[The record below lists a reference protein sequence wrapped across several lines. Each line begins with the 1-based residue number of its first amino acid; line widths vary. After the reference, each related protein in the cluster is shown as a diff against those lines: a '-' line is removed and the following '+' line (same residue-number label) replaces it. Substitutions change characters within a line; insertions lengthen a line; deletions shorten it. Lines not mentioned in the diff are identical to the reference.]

1 MIKAGIIGGS
11 NPMAGELIRLLINHP
26 DVEIMWVDSASFT
39 GRLVSDV
46 HHGLMGETQLRIT
59 PSSANLL
66 TDIDVLFVFR
76 HKGQTL
82 EWLGERE
89 IPADLRIVDLS
100 VDMRDKANAE
110 AYDFVYGLPEL
121 NRKAMVRGAKRAV
134 LPHPAANIAELSLLP
149 LAKAGALNSD
159 VSVSVDVP
167 PVSEA
172 VEDETAIADEITNA
186 LRALSPELG
195 ARIRLKADG
204 MLQGRVMESVAELES
219 GLDIGEII
227 MMFEDFY
234 DDHNFTIISNVKP
247 SAKEVEGT
255 NRCLIHIEKVDSRVK
270 ITASMDAIIKGAA
283 GTAVHD
289 MNLLF
294 GLHEKV
300 GLSLKASVF

>member
-11 NPMAGELIRLLINHP
+11 NPMAGELIRLLIYHP
-26 DVEIMWVDSASFT
+26 DVEIIWVDSARFT

-46 HHGLMGETQLRIT
+46 HHGLLGETQLRIT

-66 TDIDVLFVFR
+66 SDISVLFVFR

-82 EWLGERE
+82 EWMSERE
-89 IPADLRIVDLS
+89 LPDGLRIVDLS
-100 VDMRDKANAE
+100 VDMRDPENARE
-110 AYDFVYGLPEL
+110 HDFVYGLPEL

-149 LAKAGALNSD
+149 LAKGGALKSD
-159 VSVSVDVP
+159 ISVEISSP
-167 PVSEA
+167 AISEKI
-172 VEDETAIADEITNA
+172 EDTAELAEEIARA
-186 LRALSPELG
+186 LRELAPDFG
-195 ARIRLKADG
+195 QRIGVSSQEAA
-204 MLQGRVMESVAELES
+204 QGRVMTAVTELES
-219 GLDIGEII
+219 DLDIGEII

-234 DDHNFTIISNVKP
+234 DDHNFTLISQSPV
-247 SAKEVEGT
+247 SEKEVEGT
-255 NRCLIHIEKVDSRVK
+255 NRCLINVEKFGDRLK
-270 ITASMDAIIKGAA
+270 ITAMMDAAIKGAA

-300 GLSLKASVF
+300 GLALKASVF

>member
-26 DVEIMWVDSASFT
+26 DVEIIWVDSARFT

-46 HHGLMGETQLRIT
+46 HHGLLGETQLRIT
-59 PSSANLL
+59 PSGANLL
-66 TDIDVLFVFR
+66 TDINVMFVFR

-82 EWLGERE
+82 EWLAEHE
-89 IPADLRIVDLS
+89 IPENLRIVDLS
-100 VDMRDKANAE
+100 VDMREQANAE
-110 AYDFVYGLPEL
+110 AHDFVYGLPEL

-134 LPHPAANIAELSLLP
+134 LPHPVANIAELSLLP
-149 LAKAGALNSD
+149 LAKAGALKGD
-159 VSVSVDVP
+159 VKVSVDVP
-167 PVSEA
+167 PVSEQADDEVA
-172 VEDETAIADEITNA
+172 VAGEITA
-186 LRALSPELG
+186 TLASLAPLHDC
-195 ARIRLKADG
+195 AIRLEASS
-204 MLQGRVMESVAELES
+204 MPQGRVMTSVAELES

-234 DDHNFTIISNVKP
+234 DDHNFTIISHGDP

-255 NRCLIHIEKVDSRVK
+255 NRCLIHIEKADDRVR
-270 ITASMDAIIKGAA
+270 ITALMDAILKGAA

>member
-26 DVEIMWVDSASFT
+26 DVEIIWVDSARFT

-46 HHGLMGETQLRIT
+46 HHGLLGETQLRIT
-59 PSSANLL
+59 PSSANSLA
-66 TDIDVLFVFR
+66 DIDVLFIFR

-89 IPADLRIVDLS
+89 VPERLRIVDLS
-100 VDMRDKANAE
+100 VDMRDPANAR
-110 AYDFVYGLPEL
+110 AYGFVYGLPEL

-149 LAKAGALNSD
+149 LAKAGALGTGVA
-159 VSVSVDVP
+159 VSISAP
-167 PVSEA
+167 KAMEEA
-172 VEDETAIADEITNA
+172 ADAAGLSAEVGMA
-186 LRALSPELG
+186 LKELSPDF
-195 ARIRLKADG
+195 AQAIDVTIS
-204 MLQGRVMESVAELES
+204 QSGRDRVLSAEAELDS
-219 GLDIGEII
+219 DLDIGEII
-227 MMFEDFY
+227 MMYEDFY
-234 DDHNFTIISNVKP
+234 DDHNFTIVTASEP
-247 SAKEVEGT
+247 SEKEVEGT
-255 NRCLIHIEKVDSRVK
+255 NRCTLHIGKDGERVK
-270 ITASMDAIIKGAA
+270 ITAMMDSVIKGAA

-300 GLSLKASVF
+300 GLALKASVY

>member
-1 MIKAGIIGGS
+1 
-11 NPMAGELIRLLINHP
+11 MAGELIRLLINHP
-26 DVEIMWVDSASFT
+26 DVEIIWVDSARFT

-66 TDIDVLFVFR
+66 SDITVLFVFR

-89 IPADLRIVDLS
+89 LPADLRIVDLS
-100 VDMRDKANAE
+100 VDMRDPANAE
-110 AYDFVYGLPEL
+110 AHGFVYGLPEL

-149 LAKAGALNSD
+149 LAKAGALAQKVD
-159 VSVSVDVP
+159 VSVSLP

-172 VEDETAIADEITNA
+172 VDDAAALADEIASA
-186 LRALSPELG
+186 LRVLAPAYDG
-195 ARIRLKADG
+195 RISVKADI
-204 MLQGRVMESVAELES
+204 LPHGRVMTSVVEMES

-234 DDHNFTIISNVKP
+234 DDHNFTIVAQGEP

-255 NRCLIHIEKVDSRVK
+255 NRCLINIAKAADKVT
-270 ITASMDAIIKGAA
+270 ITAMMDAIIKGAA